1 MYVRYPSTPWVPEE
15 NGGLS
20 VSSQDINPQMDL
32 AGGDGAGSPG
42 IVASSASDK
51 QRAVTL
57 LNDYL
62 LGQTQAAGRMAEGGG
77 QVSPPLL
84 IPLPQPGGSVI
95 KPDTG
100 LKGLSNWAVEA
111 GLSEAM
117 TAWQGQVSR
126 LTDRLNKELKALR
139 GTSSVLQSQDS
150 VTWGQLSSIDVEPQ
164 RPHSALDN
172 M

>member
-1 MYVRYPSTPWVPEE
+1 
-15 NGGLS
+15 
-20 VSSQDINPQMDL
+20 MDL
-32 AGGDGAGSPG
+32 AGEDGAGGPG
-42 IVASSASDK
+42 ILASSASDK

-84 IPLPQPGGSVI
+84 MPLPQPGVSVM

-111 GLSEAM
+111 GLSEAIV
-117 TAWQGQVSR
+117 AWQGQVSR

-139 GTSSVLQSQDS
+139 GTSSVLHSQDS
-150 VTWGQLSSIDVEPQ
+150 ATWGQLNSIDVDPQ
-164 RPHSALDN
+164 RPRSSLDS